1 MRRGTW
7 LQHRLPRLRV
17 GVARSC
23 VPRQAMGREM
33 SDSIAALAAAQR
45 EVFRCQRALSRGTP
59 VRFWIKRLEDAA
71 KRYEAAACILRMQL
85 MTLGV

>member
-1 MRRGTW
+1 
-7 LQHRLPRLRV
+7 
-17 GVARSC
+17 
-23 VPRQAMGREM
+23 M

-59 VRFWIKRLEDAA
+59 VKFWVKRLEDAA

-85 MTLGV
+85 MTLGVRDCTCLGGCRGADGLAPGWLCAKERRFQGAP